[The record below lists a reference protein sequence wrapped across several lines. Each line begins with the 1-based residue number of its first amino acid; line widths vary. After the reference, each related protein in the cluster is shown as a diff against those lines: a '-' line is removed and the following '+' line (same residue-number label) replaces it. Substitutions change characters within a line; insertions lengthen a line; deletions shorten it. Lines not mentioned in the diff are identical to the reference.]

1 MKALI
6 TGINGQDGAYL
17 SQYLHSLGYEVTGIC
32 RRGRDL
38 DRLKKLGVSPKIIWG
53 DVTEPQNV
61 FEIIKSERPDEIYNL
76 AAQSHVG
83 YSFENPH
90 LTMEV
95 NYGGL
100 VNIIEAVKKASLKSR
115 IYQASTSELFGGS
128 AAPLSEFSPF
138 IPKSPY
144 AVAKLAAHWSG
155 INARKEGIWVS
166 NGILFNHESPL
177 RGEDFVTRK
186 ITLGVSRVLNGED
199 HVIELGNIH
208 AQRDWGFA
216 GDYVKAMHKMLQH
229 EEPDDFVIGTGE
241 AHSVTDFLYT
251 AMAKSGMEIEIRGIG
266 KDEAWYADNRLVMRV
281 NPKFYRPNEVD
292 CLISDPSKAKEL
304 LGWRPETGFENLV
317 EMMLLEDLSSKT
329 KIEHPRT

>member
-1 MKALI
+1 MSKALI

-17 SQYLHSLGYEVTGIC
+17 ASHLISKGYEVTGIA

-38 DRLKKLGVSPKIIWG
+38 WRLKKLDVNPKIIWG
-53 DVTEPQNV
+53 DVTEPQNI
-61 FEIIKSERPDEIYNL
+61 FEIIKSERPDHIYNL

-100 VNIIEAVKKASLKSR
+100 VNIIEAVKKAGLNTR
-115 IYQASTSELFGGS
+115 IYQASTSELYGGS
-128 AAPLSEFSPF
+128 QTPLNEESPF

-144 AVAKLAAHWSG
+144 AVAKLAAHWTG

-186 ITLGVSRVLNGED
+186 ITLGISRILRGEK
-199 HVIELGNIH
+199 HTIELGNIN
-208 AQRDWGFA
+208 AIRDWGFA
-216 GDYVKAMHKMLQH
+216 GDYVRAMVKMLEH
-229 EEPDDFVIGTGE
+229 EKPDDFVIGTGE
-241 AHSVTDFLYT
+241 AYSVTDFLMHSFT
-251 AMAKSGMEIEIRGIG
+251 KAGIDISISGKNG
-266 KDEAWYADNRLVMRV
+266 DETWYANGREVMRI
-281 NPKFYRPNEVD
+281 NPKYYRPNEVN
-292 CLISDPSKAKEL
+292 CLIADPSKAKEVL
-304 LGWRPETGFENLV
+304 NWRPEVSFENLV
-317 EMMLLEDLSSKT
+317 ERMISSD
-329 KIEHPRT
+329 RV